1 MSLQADLAALHRGPR
16 TFDQWR
22 EQATAEDV
30 ALVMDAIMDVA
41 IRPEALETALR
52 NNGIPITVTTIGKLR
67 GTR

>member
-22 EQATAEDV
+22 AQASAEDV
-30 ALVMDAIMDVA
+30 ALVMDAIMDVS
-41 IRPEALETALR
+41 IRPESLENALR
-52 NNGIPITVTTIGKLR
+52 ANGIPITVGTIEKHR